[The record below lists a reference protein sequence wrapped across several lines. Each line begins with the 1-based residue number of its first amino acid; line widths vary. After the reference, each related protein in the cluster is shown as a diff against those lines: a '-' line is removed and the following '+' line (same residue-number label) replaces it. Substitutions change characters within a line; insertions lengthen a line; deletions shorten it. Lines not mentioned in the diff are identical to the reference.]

1 VTQIGVLDYGI
12 SNVGSVQNA
21 FDFLG
26 VASRLVA
33 APRELEDCSHVV
45 VPGDGSFPEGMA
57 CLKNTGLAEAILRA
71 AERGKMVLGICLGM
85 QLFAEE
91 GEEFG
96 LTGGLGLIPGRVV
109 AMRSA
114 DPALPLPQVGWND
127 VALRDHA
134 RLGTGLG
141 GRATFY
147 FMQSFVFSDPG
158 APHVTAHCDYGGPRV
173 SAVEK
178 DNVMGVQFHPEKS
191 QRAGLRLLKSFAE
204 LG

>member
-1 VTQIGVLDYGI
+1 VTQVGVLDYGI

-21 FDFLG
+21 FDYIG
-26 VASRLVA
+26 VKSRLVQLPGDLA
-33 APRELEDCSHVV
+33 DCSHVV

-57 CLKNTGLAEAILRA
+57 CLKQTGLDEAVLRA
-71 AERGKMVLGICLGM
+71 AESGKMILGICLGM

-109 AMRSA
+109 AMRPA
-114 DPALPLPQVGWND
+114 DPALTLPQVGWND
-127 VALRDHA
+127 VSLRENS
-134 RLGTGLG
+134 RLGAELG
-141 GRATFY
+141 SRATFY
-147 FMQSFVFSDPG
+147 FMQSFVFSDPD
-158 APHVTAHCDYGGPRV
+158 AAYVTAHCDYGGPQV

-191 QRAGLRLLKSFAE
+191 QRAGLRLLKNFAE
-204 LG
+204 IE